1 MLIVLNTR
9 PPFLSGTIQFTRQ
22 KEMVSIVKDS
32 TNDFAKLA
40 RLGSATLKAV
50 TADVGAGEKGLTDR
64 KNASESETRT
74 DSGI

>member
-22 KEMVSIVKDS
+22 KEMVSIVKDP

-40 RLGSATLKAV
+40 RLGSATLKVV
-50 TADVGAGEKGLTDR
+50 TADVETAR
-64 KNASESETRT
+64 RSEE
-74 DSGI
+74 